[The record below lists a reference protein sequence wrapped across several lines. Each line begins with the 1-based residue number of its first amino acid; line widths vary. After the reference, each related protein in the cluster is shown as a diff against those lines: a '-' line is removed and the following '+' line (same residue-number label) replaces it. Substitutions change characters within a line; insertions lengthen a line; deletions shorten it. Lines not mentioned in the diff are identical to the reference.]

1 MGLRVSK
8 NIWRIIWASEKY
20 VGQEQI
26 VWSSLRWS
34 DRGKGLLKDWI
45 ALSQIHFHVSRSFFL
60 DFGRVTFCHIRHWR
74 DLWSWTLPKG
84 SKISSYLTANSS
96 SPHQTS
102 TQTRKI
108 RSFLTILSTRPSRAC
123 SRRWSGVNHNVQ
135 LVAGSLYI
143 WDQLRRGRGHLA
155 LGPDQTLQGFKNQ
168 NQPLI
173 TVVSL
178 FLIAFISPQEKTNE
192 NSLFLMFF
200 LDRESQYDDLKQVL
214 LKEEFIV

>member
-1 MGLRVSK
+1 MSLWKVCRPRADCLILFKVERS
-8 NIWRIIWASEKY
+8 
-20 VGQEQI
+20 GQRLAERLNCTEPDPLPCLQ
-26 VWSSLRWS
+26 V
-34 DRGKGLLKDWI
+34 
-45 ALSQIHFHVSRSFFL
+45 SFFL

-155 LGPDQTLQGFKNQ
+155 LGPDQTL
-168 NQPLI
+168 
-173 TVVSL
+173 
-178 FLIAFISPQEKTNE
+178 
-192 NSLFLMFF
+192 
-200 LDRESQYDDLKQVL
+200 
-214 LKEEFIV
+214 